1 MPDARLESRLGGL
14 PGRSSATETGT
25 KWAAI
30 SAFWREYPHLMRKR
44 ALDALEA
51 MSSARPLRE
60 DAPARAG
67 ESLGSARAH
76 DSLLADLTD
85 AQREAVITTEGPL
98 LILAAAGSGKTRV
111 ITRRIAYLL
120 AQGVPAWQIL
130 ALTFTNKAA
139 GEMRQRVEQLLGE
152 DGGDAGAPRG
162 LTIST
167 FHALCARL
175 LRRFAPLMEGRPGWS
190 LRADYSIY
198 DSDDQQSLMKRVI
211 SEAGLQTSNWP
222 PRTILAGVSAA
233 KNRLQGPSDFAEMA
247 KQSGDFF
254 ARTTARLYES
264 YEKALRQAN
273 AVDFDDLMLLTVRLL
288 RDSEEA
294 RRQVQERWRYLMIDE
309 YQDTNH
315 AQFVLSTLLSVG
327 AVAPDGRT
335 LPPNICVV
343 GDPDQ
348 SIYGWRGAD
357 ISNILEFEAQY
368 PGTKVIALGQNFR
381 STAPILAA
389 AGALIRHNKR
399 RKHKDLFTKRPGGAK
414 PHVILCADEHH
425 EADVVLGWLKGLIAA
440 PSEGEPPPTWKDM
453 AVFYRNNFLSRVV
466 EDALRRAGIPY
477 IVARGTAFYQREE
490 VKDALAYLRLI
501 ANPADEVSLRRI
513 INKPARK
520 IGNSTIARIENFAAA
535 ERITLLEAM
544 RQVERA
550 PGLTTAA
557 GSAVRRF
564 LSLIDAWTGG
574 GSFLG
579 QGVPESLADLVGRV
593 LAESGLEAHYKRT
606 SEISPGDEEGSDKY
620 ANLREL
626 VSSARDFEEEYD
638 AAADPAQE
646 RVGADA
652 APPPLLAML
661 RAYLE
666 SVSLVADADTI
677 DPAAG
682 AVTLMTLHA
691 AKGLE
696 FGAVAIVG
704 LEEGLLPG
712 QRAMEA
718 QDGVEE
724 ERRLCFVG
732 ITRAMRHL
740 LITSAARR
748 TSRGLIERTIPSR
761 FLDELPKEQ
770 IEVVD
775 RSEEFGEAHD
785 ELEASGWGRSAAD
798 RRPARRA
805 SNGSASSGGST
816 AARSTGKAP
825 AEAPFPV
832 GAKVRHPQFGVGT
845 VASFQG
851 RGVNLR
857 AVIEFRDV
865 GTKTLVLQYAR
876 LQQVE

>member
-1 MPDARLESRLGGL
+1 
-14 PGRSSATETGT
+14 
-25 KWAAI
+25 
-30 SAFWREYPHLMRKR
+30 MRRR
-44 ALDALEA
+44 ALDALDMNRA
-51 MSSARPLRE
+51 RSKRDDAGTSDVARTSANTS
-60 DAPARAG
+60 AGAR
-67 ESLGSARAH
+67 
-76 DSLLADLTD
+76 DPLLADLTEP
-85 AQREAVITTEGPL
+85 QREAVITTEGPL

-139 GEMRQRVEQLLGE
+139 GEMRQRVEQLLG
-152 DGGDAGAPRG
+152 GGEGASDVGAPRG

-198 DSDDQQSLMKRVI
+198 DTDDQQSLMKRVVT
-211 SEAGLQTSNWP
+211 EAGLQTSNWP
-222 PRTILAGVSAA
+222 PRTILAAISAA
-233 KNRLQGPSDFAEMA
+233 KNRLQGPSDFAEVA

-288 RDSEEA
+288 RDSDES

-315 AQFVLSTLLSVG
+315 AQFVLASLLCIG
-327 AVAPDGRT
+327 GRAGDGRA

-368 PGTKVIALGQNFR
+368 PGPKVIALGQNFR

-389 AGALIRHNKR
+389 ADALIRHNKR
-399 RKHKDLFTKRPGGAK
+399 RKHKDLFTKRPGGEK

-425 EADVVLGWLKGLIAA
+425 EADVVLGWLKGLSAA
-440 PSEGEPPPTWKDM
+440 PADGEAPPTWKDM

-466 EDALRRAGIPY
+466 EDSLRRAGIPY

-513 INKPARK
+513 IHKPARK
-520 IGNSTIARIENFAAA
+520 VGNLTITHIENFAAA

-544 RQVERA
+544 RQIERV
-550 PGLTTAA
+550 PGLTAAAA
-557 GSAVRRF
+557 GAVRRF
-564 LSLIDAWTGG
+564 IALIDAWTGG
-574 GSFLG
+574 PGAPGFLG
-579 QGVPESLADLVGRV
+579 QGVPGSLADLVGRV
-593 LAESGLEAHYKRT
+593 LTESGLEAHYKRT

-646 RVGADA
+646 TAGPGATA
-652 APPPLLAML
+652 PPLLAML

-666 SVSLVADADTI
+666 SVSLVADADAI

-696 FGAVAIVG
+696 FGAVAMIG

-718 QDGVEE
+718 QDGIEE

-761 FLDELPKEQ
+761 FLDELPKDQ

-775 RSEEFGEAHD
+775 RSVEMGDESD
-785 ELEASGWGRSAAD
+785 ELETSGWGRSAAD

-805 SNGSASSGGST
+805 SNGTSLDR
-816 AARSTGKAP
+816 AARGSRGSGAAP

-832 GAKVRHPQFGVGT
+832 GAKVRHPQFGVGK

-857 AVIEFRDV
+857 AVIEFRDA

-876 LQQVE
+876 LERMDS